1 MGAKHTNNILGQEDT
16 VEHCEWGRQRGSI
29 GAIQETVCL
38 LLCLQLALPAALWP
52 EALKRDLQVEDLK
65 VGVTLWVLA
74 VGVSQYQDPRINL
87 KHADHDAMRIAQ
99 MLELQEGVLFREVV
113 TKVLVNEQATRA
125 NIITQMSDFLG
136 QAAPK
141 DVILIFMAG
150 HGLQARQTGTYYFV
164 PHNAN
169 IENLAYEGLSM
180 HDFDEAVKR
189 LSVNVDK
196 LMLWMDTCHSGAATV
211 AARGMSVGEDL
222 SAALEQASGQYVLSA
237 SKAGE
242 ESLEDDSFRLP
253 GEDRA
258 HGAFSY
264 SLLRG
269 LRGEP
274 KDTVKVVWLGDLF
287 SHVSREVPRLT
298 KGKQHPH
305 FSISGTDLPIFVRDK
320 AVLSQPLPA
329 LELPP
334 PLPMAS
340 TVSGVAPAGSTA
352 ATLAPPAKKGG
363 RKWLWLLLGA
373 AAAGGARPWAWAG
386 VGGANRL
393 SPPDRSTSTSRCLDA
408 LPTSSISTGDP
419 GRGRMVLQPRQTHRL
434 RGGAIRGDPRW
445 GRLGKQWP
453 TTRRGQDPGDQGE
466 AAGLGAGHDAP
477 RYGGAGRRRQAKAP
491 DGGHPGWHT
500 ASGTLLPQR
509 RG

>member
-1 MGAKHTNNILGQEDT
+1 MEC
-16 VEHCEWGRQRGSI
+16 CEWERQRGWISATRV
-29 GAIQETVCL
+29 AICL
-38 LLCLQLALPAALWP
+38 LLCLQLMLPAALWA
-52 EALKRDLQVEDLK
+52 EALTRDLKVEDLK
-65 VGVTLWVLA
+65 QGVTLWVLA

-87 KHADHDAMRIAQ
+87 RHADHDAMRIAQ
-99 MLELQEGVLFREVV
+99 VLETQGGVLFHEVC

-189 LSVNVDK
+189 LRVNVDK

-211 AARGMSVGEDL
+211 SARGMSVGEDL

-242 ESLEDDSFRLP
+242 ESLEDDSFRLVS
-253 GEDRA
+253 EDRA
-258 HGAFSY
+258 HGAFTY

-274 KDTVKVVWLGDLF
+274 QDTAKVVWLGDLF
-287 SHVSREVPRLT
+287 SHVGREVPRLT

-305 FSISGTDLPIFVRDK
+305 FQISGTDLPIFVRDK

-329 LELPP
+329 LALPP
-334 PLPMAS
+334 PLPIIAA
-340 TVSGVAPAGSTA
+340 VSGVAPVGSTA
-352 ATLAPPAKKGG
+352 ATLVPPEKKGG
-363 RKWLWLLLGA
+363 RTWLWVLRGA
-373 AAAGGARPWAWAG
+373 AGAGGGAVVG
-386 VGGANRL
+386 LGGGGAEK
-393 SPPDRSTSTSRCLDA
+393 
-408 LPTSSISTGDP
+408 PT
-419 GRGRMVLQPRQTHRL
+419 
-434 RGGAIRGDPRW
+434 
-445 GRLGKQWP
+445 
-453 TTRRGQDPGDQGE
+453 
-466 AAGLGAGHDAP
+466 
-477 RYGGAGRRRQAKAP
+477 
-491 DGGHPGWHT
+491 
-500 ASGTLLPQR
+500 GTLEIDIQVP
-509 RG
+509 

>member
-1 MGAKHTNNILGQEDT
+1 MNADRQFGER
-16 VEHCEWGRQRGSI
+16 GRGGYLRAALCTLLS
-29 GAIQETVCL
+29 L
-38 LLCLQLALPAALWP
+38 LLAWPASFWA
-52 EALKRDLQVEDLK
+52 ETLKRDLQVEDLK
-65 VGVTLWVLA
+65 QGVTLWVLA

-87 KHADHDAMRIAQ
+87 RHADHDAYRIAQ
-99 MLELQEGVLFREVV
+99 VLELQEGVLFREVV

-136 QAAPK
+136 QAAPR

-189 LSVNVDK
+189 LSANVDK

-222 SAALEQASGQYVLSA
+222 TAALEQASGQYVLSA

-269 LRGEP
+269 MRGEAQ
-274 KDTVKVVWLGDLF
+274 DTAKVVWLGDLF

-320 AVLSQPLPA
+320 TVLAQPLPA
-329 LELPP
+329 LDLPP
-334 PLPMAS
+334 PLPAPAS
-340 TVSGVAPAGSTA
+340 SLAPAGAGVPVA
-352 ATLAPPAKKGG
+352 AAPAKKGG

-373 AAAGGARPWAWAG
+373 AAAGGGAAVG
-386 VGGANRL
+386 LGGGGAEKL
-393 SPPDRSTSTSRCLDA
+393 E
-408 LPTSSISTGDP
+408 PT
-419 GRGRMVLQPRQTHRL
+419 
-434 RGGAIRGDPRW
+434 
-445 GRLGKQWP
+445 
-453 TTRRGQDPGDQGE
+453 
-466 AAGLGAGHDAP
+466 GLIDIDIEVP
-477 RYGGAGRRRQAKAP
+477 
-491 DGGHPGWHT
+491 
-500 ASGTLLPQR
+500 
-509 RG
+509 

>member
-1 MGAKHTNNILGQEDT
+1 MGHG
-16 VEHCEWGRQRGSI
+16 
-29 GAIQETVCL
+29 ETRRTLRTSARKIVCFL
-38 LLCLQLALPAALWP
+38 LTLQLAVPAVVWS
-52 EALKRDLQVEDLK
+52 EGLKRDLQVEDLRS
-65 VGVTLWVLA
+65 GVTLWVLA

-87 KHADHDAMRIAQ
+87 RHADHDALRIAQ
-99 MLELQEGVLFREVV
+99 MLELQEGVLFQEVA

-222 SAALEQASGQYVLSA
+222 TAALEQASGQYVLSA

-258 HGAFSY
+258 HGAFTF

-269 LRGEP
+269 MRGEP
-274 KDTVKVVWLGDLF
+274 QDTAKVIWLGDLF

-320 AVLSQPLPA
+320 EVLAKPLPV

-334 PLPMAS
+334 ALPVAVAAAAQG
-340 TVSGVAPAGSTA
+340 TTAAPA
-352 ATLAPPAKKGG
+352 APKKGG
-363 RKWLWLLLGA
+363 RTWLWVLLGA
-373 AAAGGARPWAWAG
+373 AAAGGGAAVG
-386 VGGANRL
+386 LGGGGA
-393 SPPDRSTSTSRCLDA
+393 A
-408 LPTSSISTGDP
+408 EQVQPT
-419 GRGRMVLQPRQTHRL
+419 
-434 RGGAIRGDPRW
+434 GAVNIDIEVP
-445 GRLGKQWP
+445 
-453 TTRRGQDPGDQGE
+453 
-466 AAGLGAGHDAP
+466 
-477 RYGGAGRRRQAKAP
+477 
-491 DGGHPGWHT
+491 
-500 ASGTLLPQR
+500 
-509 RG
+509 